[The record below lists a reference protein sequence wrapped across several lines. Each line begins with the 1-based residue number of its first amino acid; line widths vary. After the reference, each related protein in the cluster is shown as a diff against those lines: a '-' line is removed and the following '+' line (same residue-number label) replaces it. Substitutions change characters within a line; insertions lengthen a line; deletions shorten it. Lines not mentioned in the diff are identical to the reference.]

1 MQFKDIVGQRVLIN
15 KLTEV
20 IDSGRIS
27 HAQMF
32 LGRMGYGTMALAVAY
47 VQYLMCEHRI
57 HHGEGA
63 ELRADSC
70 GECPSCKKIQG
81 MMHPDVHFFFPTVNT
96 SKIEKPS
103 CAEYRSDFH
112 KFLLENNFY
121 VNLNDWYTYS
131 GAENKQGEYR
141 ALDSVEL
148 IEEVARKSY
157 EGREKVFIL
166 WMPEHMKSL
175 VANELLKTLEE
186 PYEGTLILLAA
197 ENDARMLSTVKS
209 RVQTIRVPR
218 ILDAHLPEEAE
229 GDYMIARRLENE
241 MQDTTETKRLFVDW
255 MRLLF
260 KLKMAE
266 LSQWVESIASIGR
279 ERQKLFLNFVMDY
292 MRRSFSQT
300 AANQPANLNTGDARF
315 DTMFPSMVT
324 PRNVEQIYES
334 LSEALFSIERNA
346 NPKVTFMQ
354 LSFQLSKHIKN
365 R

>member
-166 WMPEHMKSL
+166 WM
-175 VANELLKTLEE
+175 
-186 PYEGTLILLAA
+186 A